1 MDYMIIWYCSS
12 VHGDAVLYIYMDYI
26 YIYIY
31 IYLSIYIYMHIYI
44 YINKHNYI
52 YRPIVTVAY
61 LISQIIDGESI
72 IIRTGFGSAN
82 NSLLLIFSHMPRL
95 TWSGAWSD
103 GWWDARWWHITNK
116 IGYDTR
122 LHIMKARI
130 YDVTGNIT
138 RSVHIRLLCHLC
150 IRLLCHLQ
158 LQHTTEV
165 GGMHRFM
172 VYYTPSANMVSSYK
186 RVILLEIFLM

>member
-1 MDYMIIWYCSS
+1 MILLFSTWWCS
-12 VHGDAVLYIYMDYI
+12 I
-26 YIYIY
+26 
-31 IYLSIYIYMHIYI
+31 
-44 YINKHNYI
+44 INTI
-52 YRPIVTVAY
+52 IFRPIDSIVAY
-61 LISQIIDGESI
+61 LISQVIDGESI

-82 NSLLLIFSHMPRL
+82 NSMLLIFSHMPRL

-103 GWWDARWWHITNK
+103 GWWDAWCWHITNK

-138 RSVHIRLLCHLC
+138 RSAH

-172 VYYTPSANMVSSYK
+172 VYYAPSANMVSSYE
-186 RVILLEIFLM
+186 RIIPLRYFQMLVYQTRN